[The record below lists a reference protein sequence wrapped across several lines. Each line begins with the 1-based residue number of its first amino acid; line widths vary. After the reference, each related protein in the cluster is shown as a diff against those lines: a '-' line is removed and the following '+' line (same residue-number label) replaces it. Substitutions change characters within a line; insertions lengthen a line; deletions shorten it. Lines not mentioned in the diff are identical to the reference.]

1 MELLDEAL
9 MSARTNLRITGLL
22 TRALGFEKAAAD
34 SVATRVD
41 LEPTRSVLH
50 RSAANLA
57 LRVGDHATAIQYV
70 ETGLKGDPPTEIKLE
85 LETVREQA
93 LVLQA
98 LTADY
103 RRKLPPRKTLVQQ
116 ILDRYRSVV
125 PVDIGGM
132 ASALGVSV
140 TKGALG
146 ENRGEVLKDPLRGG
160 SSGFRIRV
168 NSSDSQEVQRFTIG
182 HEISHILLHR
192 NRISNR
198 LLDDRMYRSDLG
210 DSREED
216 ADRLALDLLIP
227 GDRLAAMREE
237 IGSDP
242 VLLAVRFKVPLTE
255 MEIRLGIKKRR
266 IRL

>member
-9 MSARTNLRITGLL
+9 MSARTPLRITALL
-22 TRALGFEKAAAD
+22 KRALGFEKAAAD

-57 LRVGDHATAIQYV
+57 LRVGDHATAVQYV
-70 ETGLKGDPPTEIKLE
+70 DTGLQGHPPTEIKLE
-85 LETVREQA
+85 LQSVREQA

-98 LTADY
+98 LTTDY
-103 RRKLPPRKTLVQQ
+103 RRKAPAHKTRIEQ
-116 ILDRYRSVV
+116 ILERYRATI
-125 PVDIGGM
+125 PVDIAGM
-132 ASALGVSV
+132 ATALGISV
-140 TKGALG
+140 TKGDLAQ
-146 ENRGEVLKDPLRGG
+146 NRGEVLKDPLRGG

-168 NSSDSQEVQRFTIG
+168 NNSDPEEVQRFTIG

-210 DSREED
+210 NSREEQ
-216 ADRLALDLLIP
+216 ADKLALDLLIP
-227 GDRLAAMREE
+227 GNQLAAIRKE
-237 IGSDP
+237 IGSDA
-242 VLLAVRFKVPLTE
+242 VLLAARFNVPLEE
-255 MEIRLGIKKRR
+255 MEIRLRIRKRR

>member
-1 MELLDEAL
+1 MELLDEAF
-9 MSARTNLRITGLL
+9 MSARTALRITGLL
-22 TRALGFEKAAAD
+22 KRALNLERAAAD
-34 SVATRVD
+34 SVASQVD

-57 LRVGDHATAIQYV
+57 LRVGDHATALLYV
-70 ETGLKGDPPTEIKLE
+70 GIGLQGHPPTEIKLE
-85 LETVREQA
+85 LQTVREQA

-103 RRKLPPRKTLVQQ
+103 RLKPPPRKTLVQQ
-116 ILDRYRSVV
+116 ILDRYRAII

-132 ASALGVSV
+132 ATALGFSV

-168 NSSDSQEVQRFTIG
+168 NKSDSDEVQRFTIG
-182 HEISHILLHR
+182 HEIGHILLHR

-210 DSREED
+210 DSREEA
-216 ADRLALDLLIP
+216 ADKLALDLLIP
-227 GDRLAAMREE
+227 GDQFAAIRKE
-237 IGSDP
+237 IGSDAIS
-242 VLLAVRFKVPLTE
+242 LAARFGVPLEE
-255 MEIRLGIKKRR
+255 MEIRLGIRRRR

>member
-9 MSARTNLRITGLL
+9 MSARTPLRVNGLL
-22 TRALGFEKAAAD
+22 KRALSFEKAAAD

-57 LRVGDHATAIQYV
+57 PRVGDHATAIQYV
-70 ETGLKGDPPTEIKLE
+70 DAGLQGHPPTEIKLE
-85 LETVREQA
+85 LQIVREQA
-93 LVLQA
+93 LVLKA
-98 LTADY
+98 LTAEY
-103 RRKLPPRKTLVQQ
+103 RRKAPPRKTLVQQ
-116 ILDRYRSVV
+116 ILDRYRSAI
-125 PVDIGGM
+125 PVDIAGI
-132 ASALGVSV
+132 ATALGISV

-146 ENRGEVLKDPLRGG
+146 QNRGEVLKDPLRGG

-168 NSSDSQEVQRFTIG
+168 NNNDPGDVQRFTIG

-210 DSREED
+210 DSREEE
-216 ADRLALDLLIP
+216 ADKLALELLIP
-227 GDRLAAMREE
+227 GKQLAAMQQE

-242 VLLAVRFKVPLTE
+242 VALAARFNVPLEE
-255 MEIRLGIKKRR
+255 MELRLGIRKRR